1 MTDAQR
7 TAIKILIERH
17 TTANT
22 ASPEIARAA
31 LNWRGHLTSSGTIA
45 PDTVGEKKAADERSV
60 TRLNTSFVLGY
71 HGCDK
76 GHRPT
81 WR

>member
-1 MTDAQR
+1 MLYVFERTTQMTDAQR

-31 LNWRGHLTSSGTIA
+31 LIGEGIYTSSGTIA
-45 PDTVGEKKAADERSV
+45 PEYGGEKKADDERS
-60 TRLNTSFVLGY
+60 
-71 HGCDK
+71 
-76 GHRPT
+76 
-81 WR
+81 

>member
-1 MTDAQR
+1 MLYVFERTSQMTDAQR

-31 LNWRGHLTSSGTIA
+31 LIGEGIYTSSGTIA
-45 PDTVGEKKAADERSV
+45 PEYGGEKKAADERS
-60 TRLNTSFVLGY
+60 
-71 HGCDK
+71 
-76 GHRPT
+76 
-81 WR
+81 